1 MGSDSLIKKRSIN
14 ACNKPSAIVYACYL
28 RNLNEKQ
35 EDNKFNV
42 ILSYIVSLMPP
53 GISETLSV
61 SKYTNLGKLYRK
73 LNECVFSRERLQ
85 KPTYHLS
92 KIYNL
97 M

>member
-1 MGSDSLIKKRSIN
+1 
-14 ACNKPSAIVYACYL
+14 
-28 RNLNEKQ
+28 
-35 EDNKFNV
+35 
-42 ILSYIVSLMPP
+42 MPP
-53 GISETLSV
+53 GIPETLSV

-73 LNECVFSRERLQ
+73 LNECVFSRERNHSA